1 MSDLTVLLVATAIA
15 AFLCRAGGF
24 WFMRFVPLTPRV
36 ERALRATPLAVMVGI
51 AAPAVVRGGLAEA
64 AGLAAAVV
72 TMRLTGNDLVAAA
85 VGVAAVALL
94 R

>member
-1 MSDLTVLLVATAIA
+1 MTELTVLLIATAVT
-15 AFLCRAGGF
+15 AFVCRAGGF

-51 AAPAVVRGGLAEA
+51 AAPAVVRGGLAESV
-64 AGLAAAVV
+64 GLAAAVV
-72 TMRLTGNDLVAAA
+72 TMRITGNDLVAAA
-85 VGVAAVALL
+85 VGVAAVAVV